1 LFQYCH
7 AFALA
12 GTRRFCYNQAAG
24 KNPRKK
30 GGQSMLDT
38 ILGLFQSG
46 GETLETLV
54 EFSQA
59 MATLAAALESIS
71 AFFAPLLQLFEG
83 LGGLFGA

>member
-1 LFQYCH
+1 
-7 AFALA
+7 
-12 GTRRFCYNQAAG
+12 
-24 KNPRKK
+24 
-30 GGQSMLDT
+30 MLDT